1 MTFTDIDALAPEVE
15 ACDAAFHMD
24 EDTFRLFYDR
34 TARGLAAYLTRLT
47 GDRQLASDLLQEAYY
62 RFLRAA
68 TTFESEAHQR
78 NYLFRIAT
86 NLVRDGHRRPAVDQ
100 VAFEEEL
107 HTDVAA
113 DHDAAERVGRR
124 HDLRRAMGALRPR
137 DRALLWLAYAQGSTH
152 VEIAATL
159 GLKAASVKSLLFR
172 ARRRLV
178 DVLRPASTGP
188 AGERER

>member
-1 MTFTDIDALAPEVE
+1 MTFTDIDTLAPELE

-47 GDRQLASDLLQEAYY
+47 GDRQMAADLLQEAYY
-62 RFLRAA
+62 RFLRATVA
-68 TTFESEAHQR
+68 FESEAHQR

-86 NLVRDGHRRPAVDQ
+86 NLVRDGRRRGVVDQ

-107 HTDVAA
+107 HTDVAGG
-113 DHDAAERVGRR
+113 HAAAAQAGRR
-124 HDLRRAMGALRPR
+124 HDLRRAMGTLRPR

-152 VEIAATL
+152 AEIAATL
-159 GLKAASVKSLLFR
+159 GLKTASIKSLLFR
-172 ARRRLV
+172 ARCRLAG
-178 DVLRPASTGP
+178 VLRPRP
-188 AGERER
+188 ATAAPERDR